1 MSCDWESW
9 SENILLSLPLL
20 SLCRRRSDGSSLG
33 EQRKHVSEG
42 SSVALLWQVPPRRR
56 VCRRCTSKKD
66 WLGADFSGVNQ
77 PQVISPPLI
86 SAQQVVSWL
95 LLLIHGYF
103 VIWRFSGAAIC
114 GPPPAHISD
123 ARRSRLRLRIHQRRD
138 PGPPVHLCV
147 LDCLCPSHFSSVLI
161 AAWQNKALL
170 LSLARGVR
178 SWNPWWKKSLN
189 VLWINNQSIVLFTSL
204 LEVY

>member
-20 SLCRRRSDGSSLG
+20 SLCRRRSDRSSLG

-56 VCRRCTSKKD
+56 VCRGCTSKKD

-123 ARRSRLRLRIHQRRD
+123 ARRSRLRLRVHQRRD
-138 PGPPVHLCV
+138 SGSPVHLCV

-161 AAWQNKALL
+161 AAWQNKPVALI
-170 LSLARGVR
+170 S
-178 SWNPWWKKSLN
+178 SWGSQLESVMKKKSEW
-189 VLWINNQSIVLFTSL
+189 VVNQ
-204 LEVY
+204 